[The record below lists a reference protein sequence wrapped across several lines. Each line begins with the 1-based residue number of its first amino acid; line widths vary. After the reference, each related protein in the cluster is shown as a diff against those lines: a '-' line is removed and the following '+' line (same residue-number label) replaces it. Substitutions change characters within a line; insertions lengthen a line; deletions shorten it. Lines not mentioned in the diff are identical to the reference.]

1 MCLFV
6 FHVKK
11 NGKQSALSERFPRPL
26 EQNSKQYIY
35 VLREKS
41 RIAQWLL
48 FHSSEDIMEF
58 SFMFQITFLLQ
69 LLWKKIKPKIKTIF
83 LIIII

>member
-6 FHVKK
+6 FHAKK
-11 NGKQSALSERFPRPL
+11 NGKQSALSKLIPKATWAK
-26 EQNSKQYIY
+26 NSKQYIY

-41 RIAQWLL
+41 FIAQWLL

-58 SFMFQITFLLQ
+58 SIMFQLSFFLSSFGKN
-69 LLWKKIKPKIKTIF
+69 KKKKT
-83 LIIII
+83 